1 MSSHA
6 TVAKALSS
14 RPIDSVSAGE
24 QLITHMGD
32 VMETLLVLIEQETE
46 LVRAGRLSDVAR
58 LEPSKAEL
66 ARLYMADC
74 ALVKAHSAFLALK
87 LPAMVDTLRRRHD
100 TFQALL
106 QINLTV
112 LATAHAVS
120 EGIIRGVAGELARS
134 TAPKTYGM
142 SGRTNAPRVGQ
153 VQPVALSRTS

>member
-1 MSSHA
+1 MSSPIA
-6 TVAKALSS
+6 PTANPSP
-14 RPIDSVSAGE
+14 PIDTLAAAE
-24 QLITHMGD
+24 CLIGHLGN
-32 VMETLLVLIEQETE
+32 VMDALLAHVERETE
-46 LVRAGRLSDVAR
+46 LVREGRISEVAR

-66 ARLYMADC
+66 ARLYMADA

-87 LPAMVDTLRRRHD
+87 LPARMEELRRRHD

-120 EGIIRGVAGELARS
+120 EGIIRGVAGEMARQ

-142 SGRTNAPRVGQ
+142 SGRTNAPRTQAV
-153 VQPVALSRTS
+153 PVALSRSL